1 MHVDSKSL
9 HYDMGAI
16 CSCSP
21 TVSHTHAHICSG
33 NKQQEHTPALPDC
46 VTSWRKRTEHLSN
59 GISQGPWENYN
70 TVQSEGETHTH
81 TYTKVEYRKE
91 KAWQVRLEMDL
102 MISLDGLCA
111 CSDGF
116 RGWHSVVWVCSHYRH
131 THIVSSCDVQCY
143 MAPIRLIISGVCPL
157 LLCH

>member
-33 NKQQEHTPALPDC
+33 NKHAKNTLPLC
-46 VTSWRKRTEHLSN
+46 LIVWRHGGRELS
-59 GISQGPWENYN
+59 ISQMASIKVPERITILYS
-70 TVQSEGETHTH
+70 QSGKHTH
-81 TYTKVEYRKE
+81 IHT
-91 KAWQVRLEMDL
+91 QRLNIGKKRPGRLGWRWISWYLLTVCVLAPMDSGDDTL
-102 MISLDGLCA
+102 
-111 CSDGF
+111 
-116 RGWHSVVWVCSHYRH
+116 CSHYRYTH
-131 THIVSSCDVQCY
+131 TVSSCDVQCY